1 MAYVLGE
8 LQHYAEDFI
17 FILKVSDTGN
27 AVAYGFDRGYEVFVH
42 DPRLVLS
49 VGIGP

>member
-17 FILKVSDTGN
+17 FILEVSDTGN
-27 AVAYGFDRGYEVFVH
+27 AVAYGFDRRNEVFVH
-42 DPRLVLS
+42 DPRCSLPS
-49 VGIGP
+49 C